1 MLLIC
6 QSSGWKKI
14 NLEHGRVGN
23 LVKTPRVESSLKFYE
38 LRAFLTTRMTFCKV
52 RG

>member
-38 LRAFLTTRMTFCKV
+38 SRTAKIFDDSNDVL
-52 RG
+52 